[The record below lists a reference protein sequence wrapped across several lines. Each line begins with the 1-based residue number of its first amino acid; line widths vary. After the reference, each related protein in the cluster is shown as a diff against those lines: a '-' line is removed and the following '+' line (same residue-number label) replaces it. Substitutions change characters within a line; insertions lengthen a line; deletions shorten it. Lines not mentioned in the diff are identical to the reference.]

1 MGLLIQMMRM
11 MRTIV
16 VLSLLAMA
24 AHPQKGAASPAAQE
38 GAVHAQ
44 MRNVTYHFTDRV
56 SVRIV
61 SLAGALVPTTADHW
75 PVFDDKSS
83 FNIYVDAARILV
95 LPSDLAG
102 VLNSYVFAGRDAPL
116 KDVSIAVEKGQLK
129 IKGKLHGKG
138 DIPFETVASL
148 SADPDGRVRLHT
160 KKVKA
165 LHVPVKGLMD
175 LFGVEIDDLIEN
187 GKVAG
192 VEAQKDDLL
201 LNLEQVLP
209 PPHIHGPVT
218 DIHAAGGFIV
228 SVIGKPDKNSGTP
241 ASSNFMA
248 YKGNKLQFGKL
259 LMNDADLTI
268 IDLDPQDPLD
278 FSLDR
283 YKDQLVAGYSKITAS
298 FGLRVFMKDFA
309 KLQPPA
315 HTSARR

>member
-1 MGLLIQMMRM
+1 MGLWIRAAAALSFLF
-11 MRTIV
+11 V
-16 VLSLLAMA
+16 VWHSQKSA
-24 AHPQKGAASPAAQE
+24 APSAAQE
-38 GAVHAQ
+38 GAVHTQ
-44 MRNVTYHFTDRV
+44 MRNVTYHFTDKV

-61 SLAGALVPTTADHW
+61 ALTGALIPTAAGHW

-83 FNIYVDAARILV
+83 FNIHVDSARILI

-102 VLNSYVFAGRDAPL
+102 VLNSYVFAGNDAPL
-116 KDVSIAVEKGQLK
+116 KGVSITVEKGQLK
-129 IKGKLHGKG
+129 IKGKLHSKG

-160 KKVKA
+160 EKVKA

-175 LFGVEIDDLIEN
+175 LFGIEIDDLIKN

-209 PPHIHGPVT
+209 PPHIQGSVT
-218 DIHAAGGFIV
+218 DMHVQGGYIV
-228 SVIGKPDKNSGTP
+228 SVIGKPDKNSATP

-268 IDLDPQDPLD
+268 IDMDPQDPLD
-278 FSLDR
+278 FFLDR
-283 YKDQLVAGYSKITAS
+283 YKDQLVAGYSKTTPS
-298 FGLRVFMKDFA
+298 LGLRVFMKDFA
-309 KLQPPA
+309 KLPAPA

>member
-1 MGLLIQMMRM
+1 MGLW

-16 VLSLLAMA
+16 VLSVLAVA
-24 AHPQKGAASPAAQE
+24 WHPEKGIASPAAQE

-61 SLAGALVPTTADHW
+61 SLAGALVPTTAGHW

-83 FNIYVDAARILV
+83 FNIEVESARILL

-102 VLNSYVFAGRDAPL
+102 VLNSYVFAGRDSPL
-116 KDVSIAVEKGQLK
+116 KDVSIVVEKGQLK
-129 IKGKLHGKG
+129 IKGKLHSKG

-160 KKVKA
+160 EKVKA

-175 LFGVEIDDLIEN
+175 LFGIEIKDLIKN

-209 PPHIHGPVT
+209 PPHIQGPVT
-218 DIHAAGGFIV
+218 DIRVEGGFIV
-228 SVIGKPDKNSGTP
+228 AVIGKPDKNSTTP
-241 ASSNFMA
+241 ATSNFMA
-248 YKGNKLQFGKL
+248 FKGSKLQFGKL
-259 LMNDADLTI
+259 LMNDTDLTL

-278 FSLDR
+278 FFLDR
-283 YKDQLVAGYSKITAS
+283 YKDQLVAGYSKTTPT
-298 FGLRVFMKDFA
+298 FGLRVFIKDFA
-309 KLQPPA
+309 KLQAPA